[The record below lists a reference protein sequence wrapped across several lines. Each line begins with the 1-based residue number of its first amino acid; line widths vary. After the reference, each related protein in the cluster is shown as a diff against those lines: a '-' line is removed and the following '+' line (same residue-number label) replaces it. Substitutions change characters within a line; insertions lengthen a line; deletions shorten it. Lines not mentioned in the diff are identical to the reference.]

1 MERSKDKPGFVQNE
15 YCDMI
20 LLLHFIQK
28 SWEAM
33 NLFHPYV
40 NVDGTLNDTQVWSRE
55 VLYTGTNGRHVERFY
70 VSPSESY
77 VFKPLTNDEQA
88 GRERWVYEHVL
99 PSLPSVYPRL
109 LACSDSEEDGGV
121 EWMIFEDLG
130 PLHHLHEEQTMLR
143 AVGLIAGW
151 HALPPDRFT
160 GIPLRGPK
168 PLIQELVSELYMRKL
183 DVLKLCSSLG
193 FPKQQ
198 VQRMYAQLDQF
209 AFSPQLVLS
218 HGDLH
223 PGNYALSGE
232 RLMVL
237 DWEHAHLNTRLWDV
251 YHLIDM
257 SHPLFPRRITFDLR
271 IRLLDRYLEQLDLL
285 GAGLERGVFM
295 QEYGMFAV
303 VFSLWMLLLI
313 ESDLRRIGTELHIN
327 SDKWSKEQLEA
338 QRGEALACLNQ
349 CALMMEWGQVRRCE

>member
-1 MERSKDKPGFVQNE
+1 
-15 YCDMI
+15 MI